1 MLVFV
6 ELKNMDPIYIELSVT
21 NCYQLLLLLPL
32 LPISFELVIMAINV
46 DMTAFTNV
54 FAINTIS
61 TFHATAQQLN
71 ESVTW

>member
-1 MLVFV
+1 MLAFV

-21 NCYQLLLLLPL
+21 NCYQFLSL
-32 LPISFELVIMAINV
+32 LPIAFDLVVTAANV

-54 FAINTIS
+54 STINAISI
-61 TFHATAQQLN
+61 FHATAQQLN

>member
-1 MLVFV
+1 MLAFV

-21 NCYQLLLLLPL
+21 NYYRCYQLLSL
-32 LPISFELVIMAINV
+32 LPIAFDLVVTAANV

-54 FAINTIS
+54 STINAISI
-61 TFHATAQQLN
+61 FHATAQQLN

>member
-21 NCYQLLLLLPL
+21 NCYQLLSL
-32 LPISFELVIMAINV
+32 LPIAFDLVVTAANV

-54 FAINTIS
+54 STINAISI
-61 TFHATAQQLN
+61 FHATAQQLN